1 MTEPIIRTGRDSI
14 VSSRMALRAFL
25 LLVAGSAVLGLF
37 SIVGVVQDT
46 RFVASAAVLAVGC
59 LATLVAA
66 LVADHGRFARAMRSF
81 TVIGWIGA
89 AIWIFFVWT
98 QFAIS
103 NSGSEITGRIAG
115 AFTLCAVWGVF
126 SGVIL
131 APRTQGVAVL
141 AVRWGVFGLVAFWA
155 AFSEFAL
162 AFPDVAEWILG
173 TLIGEQWSARIIGAS
188 AVMAAAGILA
198 QPVLIRLAAS
208 KEGEGA
214 IRGRRARVSL
224 GCPRCGSACALE
236 TNTDGACPACKLSI
250 RVEVDEPRCSC
261 GFLLYGL
268 DSPACPECG
277 AMIPDAL
284 RWRAAAVTPSQASTP
299 PSP

>member
-25 LLVAGSAVLGLF
+25 VLVAGSAMLGLLY
-37 SIVGVVQDT
+37 ILDVVQDT
-46 RFVASAAVLAVGC
+46 RLIASGATLAVGC

-66 LVADHGRFARAMRSF
+66 LVADHGRFPRAMRAS
-81 TVIGWIGA
+81 TVVGWVGVAVWLFMIWFESAFDWRDREVIARIG
-89 AIWIFFVWT
+89 
-98 QFAIS
+98 
-103 NSGSEITGRIAG
+103 G
-115 AFTLCAVWGVF
+115 AFTLCAVWGIF
-126 SGVIL
+126 SGVTL
-131 APRTQGVAVL
+131 APRSSGSAVV
-141 AVRWGVFGLVAFWA
+141 AVRWTVFGLSTFWA
-155 AFSEFAL
+155 AFGEFAL
-162 AFPDVAEWILG
+162 AQPDVAEWILD
-173 TLIGEQWSARIIGAS
+173 TLIGQQWSGRIIGAS
-188 AVMAAAGILA
+188 AVMVGAGSLA
-198 QPVLIRLAAS
+198 QPVMLRLAAS
-208 KEGEGA
+208 KEDEGA

-224 GCPRCGSACALE
+224 GCPRCGAACALD

-277 AMIPDAL
+277 AMIPEAL

>member
-25 LLVAGSAVLGLF
+25 VLVAGSAMLGLLY
-37 SIVGVVQDT
+37 ILDVVQDT
-46 RFVASAAVLAVGC
+46 RLIASGATLAVGC

-66 LVADHGRFARAMRSF
+66 LVADHGRFPRAMRAS
-81 TVIGWIGA
+81 TVVGWVGVAVWLFMIWFESAFDWRDREVIARIG
-89 AIWIFFVWT
+89 
-98 QFAIS
+98 
-103 NSGSEITGRIAG
+103 G
-115 AFTLCAVWGVF
+115 AFTLCAVWGIF
-126 SGVIL
+126 SGVTL
-131 APRTQGVAVL
+131 APRSSGSAVV
-141 AVRWGVFGLVAFWA
+141 AVRWTVFGLSTFWA
-155 AFSEFAL
+155 AFGEFAL
-162 AFPDVAEWILG
+162 AQPDVAEWILD
-173 TLIGEQWSARIIGAS
+173 TLIGQQWSGRIIGAS
-188 AVMAAAGILA
+188 AVMVGAGSLA
-198 QPVLIRLAAS
+198 QPVMLRLSAS

-224 GCPRCGSACALE
+224 GCPRCGAACALE

-277 AMIPDAL
+277 AMIPEAL

>member
-25 LLVAGSAVLGLF
+25 VLVAGSAMLGLLY
-37 SIVGVVQDT
+37 ILDVVQDT
-46 RFVASAAVLAVGC
+46 RLIASGATLAVGC

-66 LVADHGRFARAMRSF
+66 LVADHGRFPRAMRAS
-81 TVIGWIGA
+81 TVVGWVGVAVWLFMIWFESAFDWRDREVIARIG
-89 AIWIFFVWT
+89 
-98 QFAIS
+98 
-103 NSGSEITGRIAG
+103 G
-115 AFTLCAVWGVF
+115 AFTLCAVWGIF
-126 SGVIL
+126 SGVTL
-131 APRTQGVAVL
+131 APRSSGSAVV
-141 AVRWGVFGLVAFWA
+141 AVRWTVFGLSTFWA
-155 AFSEFAL
+155 AFGEFAL
-162 AFPDVAEWILG
+162 AQPDVAEWILD
-173 TLIGEQWSARIIGAS
+173 TLIGQQWSGRIIGAS
-188 AVMAAAGILA
+188 AVMVGAGSLA
-198 QPVLIRLAAS
+198 QPVMLRLSAS

-224 GCPRCGSACALE
+224 GCPRCGAACALE

-277 AMIPDAL
+277 AMMPEAL

>member
-25 LLVAGSAVLGLF
+25 VLVAGSAMLGLLY
-37 SIVGVVQDT
+37 ILDVVQDT
-46 RFVASAAVLAVGC
+46 RLIASGATLAVGC

-66 LVADHGRFARAMRSF
+66 LVADHGRFPRAMRAS
-81 TVIGWIGA
+81 TVVGWVGVAVWLFMIWFESAFDWRDREVIARIG
-89 AIWIFFVWT
+89 
-98 QFAIS
+98 
-103 NSGSEITGRIAG
+103 G
-115 AFTLCAVWGVF
+115 AFTLCAVWGIF
-126 SGVIL
+126 SGVTL
-131 APRTQGVAVL
+131 APRSSGSAVV
-141 AVRWGVFGLVAFWA
+141 AVRWTVFGLSTFWA
-155 AFSEFAL
+155 AFGEFAL
-162 AFPDVAEWILG
+162 AQPDVAEWIRD
-173 TLIGEQWSARIIGAS
+173 TLIGQQWSGRIIGAS
-188 AVMAAAGILA
+188 AVMVGAGSLA
-198 QPVLIRLAAS
+198 QPVMLRLSAS

-224 GCPRCGSACALE
+224 GCPRCGAACALE

-277 AMIPDAL
+277 AMIPEAL
-284 RWRAAAVTPSQASTP
+284 RWRAAEVTPSQASTP

>member
-25 LLVAGSAVLGLF
+25 VLVAGSAMLGLLY
-37 SIVGVVQDT
+37 ILDVVQDT
-46 RFVASAAVLAVGC
+46 RLIASGATLAVGC

-66 LVADHGRFARAMRSF
+66 LVADHGRFPRAMRAS
-81 TVIGWIGA
+81 TVVGWVGVAVWLFMIWFESAFDWRDREVIARIG
-89 AIWIFFVWT
+89 
-98 QFAIS
+98 
-103 NSGSEITGRIAG
+103 G
-115 AFTLCAVWGVF
+115 AFTLCAVWGIF
-126 SGVIL
+126 SGVTL
-131 APRTQGVAVL
+131 APRSSGSAVV
-141 AVRWGVFGLVAFWA
+141 AVRWTVFGLSTFWA
-155 AFSEFAL
+155 AFGEFAL
-162 AFPDVAEWILG
+162 AQPDVAEWILD
-173 TLIGEQWSARIIGAS
+173 TLIGQQWSGRIIGAS
-188 AVMAAAGILA
+188 AVMVGAGSLA
-198 QPVLIRLAAS
+198 QPVMLRLAAS

-224 GCPRCGSACALE
+224 GCPRCGAACALE

-277 AMIPDAL
+277 AMIPEAL

>member
-25 LLVAGSAVLGLF
+25 VLVAGSAVLGLLH
-37 SIVGVVQDT
+37 ILDVVQDT
-46 RFVASAAVLAVGC
+46 RLIASAATLAVGC

-66 LVADHGRFARAMRSF
+66 LVADHGRFPRAMRAS
-81 TVIGWIGA
+81 TVVGWVGVAVWLFMIWFESAFDWRDREVIARIG
-89 AIWIFFVWT
+89 
-98 QFAIS
+98 
-103 NSGSEITGRIAG
+103 G
-115 AFTLCAVWGVF
+115 AFTLCAVWGIF
-126 SGVIL
+126 SGVTL
-131 APRTQGVAVL
+131 APRSNGSAVV
-141 AVRWGVFGLVAFWA
+141 AVRWTVVGLSTFWA
-155 AFSEFAL
+155 AFGEFAL
-162 AFPDVAEWILG
+162 AQPDVAEWILS
-173 TLIGEQWSARIIGAS
+173 TLIGRQWSERIISAS
-188 AVMAAAGILA
+188 AVLVGAGSLA
-198 QPVLIRLAAS
+198 QPVMLRLAAS
-208 KEGEGA
+208 KLGEGA

-224 GCPRCGSACALE
+224 GCPRCGAACALE

>member
-25 LLVAGSAVLGLF
+25 VLVAGSAMLGLLY
-37 SIVGVVQDT
+37 ILDVVQDT
-46 RFVASAAVLAVGC
+46 RLIASGATLAVGC

-66 LVADHGRFARAMRSF
+66 LVADHGRFPRAMRAS
-81 TVIGWIGA
+81 TVVGWVGVAVWLFMIWFESAFDWRDREVIARIG
-89 AIWIFFVWT
+89 
-98 QFAIS
+98 
-103 NSGSEITGRIAG
+103 G
-115 AFTLCAVWGVF
+115 AFTLCAVWGIF
-126 SGVIL
+126 SGVTL
-131 APRTQGVAVL
+131 APRSSGSAVV
-141 AVRWGVFGLVAFWA
+141 AVRWTVFGLSTFWA
-155 AFSEFAL
+155 AFGEFAL
-162 AFPDVAEWILG
+162 AQPDVAEWILE
-173 TLIGEQWSARIIGAS
+173 TLIGQQWSGRIIGAS
-188 AVMAAAGILA
+188 AVMVGAGSLA
-198 QPVLIRLAAS
+198 QPVMLRLSAS

-268 DSPACPECG
+268 DSPACQECG
-277 AMIPDAL
+277 AMIPESL
-284 RWRAAAVTPSQASTP
+284 RWRAAALTPSQASTP